1 MRHCF
6 RGKQEQSTPGL
17 EYCLGGF
24 QLCGFCK
31 STLASLN
38 FGFPI
43 DNIKQTN
50 KNRKRNN
57 SVSYCFG
64 YCSIV
69 LKRYLTKET

>member
-6 RGKQEQSTPGL
+6 WGKQEQSTPGL

-43 DNIKQTN
+43 DNIKQT
-50 KNRKRNN
+50 KTEKETI
-57 SVSYCFG
+57 VSP
-64 YCSIV
+64 IV
-69 LKRYLTKET
+69 LVTVLLF